1 MSNDETSNFLT
12 SQINLSNKVKHSPKV
27 TIGMLA
33 FNGEKTIEK
42 AINSLLFQTF
52 KDFELI
58 ISNDASTDRTG
69 IICEKFALEDSRI
82 NYICQ
87 DKNIGEFP
95 NSVFLLNRAKGKY
108 FMWAADDD
116 WRSPDFL
123 MSNVI
128 ALDQNSRFVASTS
141 PSCYEGEENMKNR
154 HVNFNLKGTT
164 KDRYKV
170 FLENAWNS
178 HGIYYSLMRTEIAK
192 KYKNLNSFYAA
203 NDWSFNFYL
212 ITRGQINRSE
222 HGLLVLG
229 KNGQSRRNNPWKY
242 YRNNFIEIF
251 LPLYEFSKYAL
262 SLMTDLKLYERLIV
276 YVSLLKLNFQSIKSN
291 LRFTIRDLIE
301 KKKYEQNNKKI

>member
-1 MSNDETSNFLT
+1 
-12 SQINLSNKVKHSPKV
+12 
-27 TIGMLA
+27 MLA
-33 FNGEKTIEK
+33 YNGEKTIVK
-42 AINSLLFQTF
+42 AINSLLSQTF

-95 NSVFLLNRAKGKY
+95 NSVFLLNKAKGKY

-123 MSNVI
+123 MSNVT

-154 HVNFNLKGTT
+154 HINFNLKGTT

-170 FLENAWNS
+170 FLQNAWKS
-178 HGIYYSLMRTEIAK
+178 HGIYYSLMRSKIAK
-192 KYKNLNSFYAA
+192 EYKDLEVFYAA
-203 NDWSFNFYL
+203 NDWSFDFFL
-212 ITRGQINRSE
+212 ISRGEINRSE
-222 HGLLVLG
+222 EGLLVLG
-229 KNGQSRRNNPWKY
+229 KYGQSMSNNPWHY
-242 YRNNFIEIF
+242 YRNKPIEFFI
-251 LPLYEFSKYAL
+251 PLYEFSKYAL
-262 SLMTDLKLYERLIV
+262 SLMKNLKLNEWL
-276 YVSLLKLNFQSIKSN
+276 YVFMSLLKLNFQAIKSN
-291 LRFTIRDLIE
+291 LKFTIKELI
-301 KKKYEQNNKKI
+301 KKNIYKKLKL

>member
-1 MSNDETSNFLT
+1 MT
-12 SQINLSNKVKHSPKV
+12 NKIKTYPKV

-33 FNGEKTIEK
+33 YNGEKTIVK
-42 AINSLLFQTF
+42 AINSLLSQTF

-95 NSVFLLNRAKGKY
+95 NSVFLLNKAKGKY

-123 MSNVI
+123 MSNVT

-170 FLENAWNS
+170 FLQNAWKS
-178 HGIYYSLMRTEIAK
+178 HGIYYSLMRSKIAK
-192 KYKNLNSFYAA
+192 EYKDLEVFYAA
-203 NDWSFNFYL
+203 NDWSFDFFL
-212 ITRGQINRSE
+212 ISRGEINRSE
-222 HGLLVLG
+222 EGLLVLG
-229 KNGQSRRNNPWKY
+229 KYGQSMSNNPWNY
-242 YRNNFIEIF
+242 YRNKPIEFFI
-251 LPLYEFSKYAL
+251 PLYEFSKYAL
-262 SLMTDLKLYERLIV
+262 SLMKNLKLNEWL
-276 YVSLLKLNFQSIKSN
+276 YVFMSLLKLNFQAIKSN
-291 LRFTIRDLIE
+291 LKFTIKELI
-301 KKKYEQNNKKI
+301 KKNIYKKLKL

>member
-1 MSNDETSNFLT
+1 MT
-12 SQINLSNKVKHSPKV
+12 NKIKTYPKV

-33 FNGEKTIEK
+33 YNGEKTIVK
-42 AINSLLFQTF
+42 AINSLLSQTF

-95 NSVFLLNRAKGKY
+95 NSVFLLNKAKGKY

-123 MSNVI
+123 MSNVT

-170 FLENAWNS
+170 FLQNAWKS
-178 HGIYYSLMRTEIAK
+178 HGIYYSLMRSKIAK
-192 KYKNLNSFYAA
+192 EYKDLEVFYAA
-203 NDWSFNFYL
+203 NDWSFDFFL
-212 ITRGQINRSE
+212 ISRGEINRSE
-222 HGLLVLG
+222 EVLLVLG
-229 KNGQSRRNNPWKY
+229 KYGQSMSNNPWNY
-242 YRNNFIEIF
+242 YRNKPIEFFI
-251 LPLYEFSKYAL
+251 PLYEFSKYAL
-262 SLMTDLKLYERLIV
+262 SLMKNLKLNEWL
-276 YVSLLKLNFQSIKSN
+276 YVFMSLLKLNFQAIKSN
-291 LRFTIRDLIE
+291 LKFTIKELI
-301 KKKYEQNNKKI
+301 KKNIYKKLKL